1 MEPNNPYQPIPSGI
15 DYLNH
20 IATPPTPAGP
30 SKKSK
35 LIIGGIILAGMLV
48 LSVILIAAT
57 NSAQSEP
64 APMKIAARLHKIQTV
79 SDKFS
84 GRLRATALQDAN
96 SSLSAIMITANQS
109 IKTTGVDPGKQQKE
123 LATIEPSDD
132 LVKRLDDAYLNSQL
146 DATYAREMYFLIE
159 DTMTMMDSAY
169 RQTNSA
175 ELKTFLEKTH
185 ADFSNLKK
193 RFETIVKPE
202 ST

>member
-1 MEPNNPYQPIPSGI
+1 MEPSNPYQPIPSGI

-20 IATPPTPAGP
+20 IAAPPAPTGP

-35 LIIGGIILAGMLV
+35 LIIGGIIVVGMLL

-57 NSAQSEP
+57 NSAKSEP
-64 APMKIAARLHKIQTV
+64 APMKIAARLQKIQIA

-84 GRLRATALQDAN
+84 GKLRATALQDIN
-96 SSLSAIMITANQS
+96 SSLSAVIITANQS
-109 IKTTGVDPGKQQKE
+109 IKTTGVDPSKQQKE
-123 LATIEPSDD
+123 LAAIEPSDD